1 MPAGLPRRHIVNS
14 CKHVTD
20 MNLAPRHLR
29 AAYRSGEL
37 KPSDVAAHVL
47 SRLDDADQSGVW
59 ISTANPQGV
68 MAKARALDARIG
80 EIGELPLYGLVFS
93 VKDCIDVADEQTT
106 SACPE
111 FAYTAKDTSPVVADA
126 IAAGA
131 IYLGKTNMDQFATGL
146 VGVRSPYGIA
156 RNPHNPDYI
165 PGGSSSGAAV
175 SVATGTSSFAFG
187 TDTGGSG
194 RVPASYCGV
203 TGFKPAPGA
212 FSQRGMVYA
221 CRSFDTISL
230 YTCDPRDGH
239 EIYRVLARRDVE
251 DCFSPVDSA
260 GWTEQA
266 SPARPLNIATP
277 RPDQLRFFGNA
288 ETEALFGDGLRK
300 LRQLDL
306 SVALVD
312 FAPFIS
318 VNDLMFFGPF
328 LAERDVSVG
337 AFLDANPEAGV
348 KIVRDLVIGSR
359 KFTAADAYRA
369 LYKVKEVQRS
379 LRDFWQV
386 HDALVVPTVGTV
398 LSIDDVA
405 RDPLTANFNNG
416 YYTNYANP
424 LGLAAIAVPNRR
436 HRSRRALWH
445 HVPGAGRP
453 GAPAHRSGLRFHG
466 GFGRARTSAP
476 RCNPSGDLLA
486 FEPSLEGRPIVGRS
500 DAHEVADPVEPRADL
515 PRPGTGRYVLKA
527 LDKPDLELV
536 MRTGRLATYQ
546 NREYL
551 LREGEP
557 ANGIH
562 IILNGI
568 VESTHAGTQGREL
581 MLSTW
586 EADDFVGAPYILG
599 DHRHSWS
606 ARALGRVEAL
616 HLDQDAVR
624 RLIAQSPPFAVALIE
639 CLGFKGE
646 TYSMLAQTLAGQKAA
661 ERLVLLLVKLCENAA
676 QDESGPIS
684 LGRITQAN
692 LARMIGATRQSISLI
707 LSRLQN
713 DGIIW
718 TGPTKMVVN
727 DLAALRKQVAD

>member
-1 MPAGLPRRHIVNS
+1 VPAGLPRRHIANS
-14 CKHVTD
+14 RKHVTD
-20 MNLAPRHLR
+20 MNLAPRYLR
-29 AAYRSGEL
+29 AAYRRGEL
-37 KPSDVAAHVL
+37 KPSDVAARVL
-47 SRLDDADQSGVW
+47 SRLEDADQSGVW
-59 ISTANPQGV
+59 ISTANPEGV
-68 MAKARALDARIG
+68 MARARALDARIG

-93 VKDCIDVADEQTT
+93 VKDCIDVAGEHTT

-230 YTCDPRDGH
+230 YTRDPRDGH
-239 EIYRVLARRDVE
+239 DIYRVLARRDAE
-251 DCFSPVDSA
+251 DCFSPEAFA

-306 SVALVD
+306 SVASVD

-337 AFLDANPEAGV
+337 AFLDANPDAGV

-369 LYKVKEVQRS
+369 FYKVKEVQRS

-424 LGLAAIAVPNRR
+424 LGLAAIAVPN
-436 HRSRRALWH
+436 AVTAAG
-445 HVPGAGRP
+445 VPYGVTFLAPAGRE
-453 GAPAHRSGLRFHG
+453 RLL
-466 GFGRARTSAP
+466 T
-476 RCNPSGDLLA
+476 DLACA
-486 FEPSLEGRPIVGRS
+486 F
-500 DAHEVADPVEPRADL
+500 
-515 PRPGTGRYVLKA
+515 
-527 LDKPDLELV
+527 
-536 MRTGRLATYQ
+536 
-546 NREYL
+546 
-551 LREGEP
+551 
-557 ANGIH
+557 
-562 IILNGI
+562 
-568 VESTHAGTQGREL
+568 
-581 MLSTW
+581 
-586 EADDFVGAPYILG
+586 
-599 DHRHSWS
+599 
-606 ARALGRVEAL
+606 VEASAQPQPL
-616 HLDQDAVR
+616 R
-624 RLIAQSPPFAVALIE
+624 RVAISA
-639 CLGFKGE
+639 E
-646 TYSMLAQTLAGQKAA
+646 TS
-661 ERLVLLLVKLCENAA
+661 
-676 QDESGPIS
+676 
-684 LGRITQAN
+684 
-692 LARMIGATRQSISLI
+692 
-707 LSRLQN
+707 
-713 DGIIW
+713 
-718 TGPTKMVVN
+718 
-727 DLAALRKQVAD
+727 

>member
-1 MPAGLPRRHIVNS
+1 MPAGLSRRRIANS
-14 CKHVTD
+14 RTHVTD

-29 AAYRSGEL
+29 AAYRRGEL

-59 ISTANPQGV
+59 ISTANPESV
-68 MAKARALDARIG
+68 MARAGALDARIG

-93 VKDCIDVADEQTT
+93 VKDCIDVAGEQTT

-230 YTCDPRDGH
+230 YTRDPRDGH
-239 EIYRVLARRDVE
+239 DVYRVLARRDAE
-251 DCFSPVDSA
+251 DCFSPEAFA
-260 GWTEQA
+260 GWTEHA

-277 RPDQLRFFGNA
+277 RPDQLRFFGNL
-288 ETEALFGDGLRK
+288 ETEALFGDGLRR

-306 SVALVD
+306 SIASVD
-312 FAPFIS
+312 FSPFIS

-337 AFLDANPEAGV
+337 AFLDANPDAGV

-359 KFTAADAYRA
+359 KFTAADACRA

-379 LRDFWQV
+379 LREFWQD

-424 LGLAAIAVPNRR
+424 LGLAAIAVPN
-436 HRSRRALWH
+436 AVTAAG
-445 HVPGAGRP
+445 VPYGVTFLAPAGRERLLTDL
-453 GAPAHRSGLRFHG
+453 ACAFMEV
-466 GFGRARTSAP
+466 SA
-476 RCNPSGDLLA
+476 
-486 FEPSLEGRPIVGRS
+486 EPE
-500 DAHEVADPVEPRADL
+500 
-515 PRPGTGRYVLKA
+515 
-527 LDKPDLELV
+527 
-536 MRTGRLATYQ
+536 
-546 NREYL
+546 L
-551 LREGEP
+551 LRRV
-557 ANGIH
+557 AI
-562 IILNGI
+562 
-568 VESTHAGTQGREL
+568 
-581 MLSTW
+581 
-586 EADDFVGAPYILG
+586 
-599 DHRHSWS
+599 
-606 ARALGRVEAL
+606 RA
-616 HLDQDAVR
+616 
-624 RLIAQSPPFAVALIE
+624 
-639 CLGFKGE
+639 E
-646 TYSMLAQTLAGQKAA
+646 TS
-661 ERLVLLLVKLCENAA
+661 
-676 QDESGPIS
+676 
-684 LGRITQAN
+684 
-692 LARMIGATRQSISLI
+692 
-707 LSRLQN
+707 
-713 DGIIW
+713 
-718 TGPTKMVVN
+718 
-727 DLAALRKQVAD
+727 

>member
-1 MPAGLPRRHIVNS
+1 
-14 CKHVTD
+14 

-424 LGLAAIAVPNRR
+424 LGLAAIAVPN
-436 HRSRRALWH
+436 AVTAAG
-445 HVPGAGRP
+445 VPYGITFLAPAGRERLLT
-453 GAPAHRSGLRFHG
+453 GSGLRFHG